1 LDDVV
6 TRIRDLQKHQQ
17 DLQARRIEIESQMS
31 DRRVELADLETI
43 SGYVDD
49 LQGLLRNGTLVERKA
64 FIKSLIREVRVTGN
78 EAVLTYSMLVL
89 PEKII
94 VEKDGVPPSV
104 QYGGPQCT
112 IDRTFVLSFSL
123 NS

>member
-104 QYGGPQCT
+104 QYGG
-112 IDRTFVLSFSL
+112 R
-123 NS
+123 